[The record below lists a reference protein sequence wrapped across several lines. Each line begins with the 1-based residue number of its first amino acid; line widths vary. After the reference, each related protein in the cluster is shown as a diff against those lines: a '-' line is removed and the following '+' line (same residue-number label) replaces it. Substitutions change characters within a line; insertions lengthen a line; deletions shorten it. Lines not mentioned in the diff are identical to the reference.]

1 MLLEL
6 ELRSLIVLLLAA
18 GLMAGCDRQS
28 SVPVQANAAAA
39 NTASADE
46 VQPDE
51 ATAAATP
58 PATEAGVVKPDF
70 SHAGEAPPAVTF
82 TDPAGKPVTLAS
94 FKGKPLLVNLWAT
107 WCAPCIAELPTLD
120 ALAKREAGKLV
131 VLTVSQ
137 DTDAARAAPFLAQ
150 RKVGLP
156 AYTDAQVGL
165 SVAYAANLPTT
176 IMYGADGKERWR
188 LTGGMDW
195 SGADAAGLIA
205 RGM

>member
-1 MLLEL
+1 M
-6 ELRSLIVLLLAA
+6 
-18 GLMAGCDRQS
+18 
-28 SVPVQANAAAA
+28 
-39 NTASADE
+39 
-46 VQPDE
+46 
-51 ATAAATP
+51 
-58 PATEAGVVKPDF
+58 VKPDF

-82 TDPAGKPVTLAS
+82 ADPAGKPVTLAS
-94 FKGKPLLVNLWAT
+94 FKGKPVLVNLWAT

-120 ALAKREAGKLV
+120 ALAKREAGKLT
-131 VLTVSQ
+131 VLTINQ
-137 DTDAARAAPFLAQ
+137 DTDAKRAAPFLAG
-150 RKVGLP
+150 RKVALP

-176 IMYGADGKERWR
+176 VMYGADGKERWR